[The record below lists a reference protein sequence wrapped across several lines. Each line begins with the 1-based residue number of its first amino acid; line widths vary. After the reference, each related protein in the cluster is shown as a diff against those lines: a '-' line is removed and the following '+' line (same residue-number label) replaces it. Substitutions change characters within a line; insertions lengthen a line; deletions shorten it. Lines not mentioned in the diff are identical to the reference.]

1 MKKQNKK
8 IKIEPTTPTQ
18 TTTFKFCFPILGS
31 NKKYIDIQSKYI
43 DAMISYTYRTIKN
56 ASDDDM
62 ENLLHD
68 NGFEFTESFE
78 LESQTNKNSTNK
90 QENGTNI
97 INGIKMISF
106 DVNSSNETERNLK
119 SRFANAQYNSIM
131 YGLISSSEDD
141 LIPVTR
147 LFQRISDDIAD

>member
-43 DAMISYTYRTIKN
+43 DAMISYTYKTIKN

-78 LESQTNKNSTNK
+78 LEPQTNKLET
-90 QENGTNI
+90 GTNI
-97 INGIKMISF
+97 IYGIKMVSF

-131 YGLISSSEDD
+131 YGLISSSKKG
-141 LIPVTR
+141 LISVTE
-147 LFQRISDDIAD
+147 LYQHIADDIAD

>member
-43 DAMISYTYRTIKN
+43 DAMISYTYKTIKN

-78 LESQTNKNSTNK
+78 LEPQTNKLET
-90 QENGTNI
+90 GTNI
-97 INGIKMISF
+97 IYGIK
-106 DVNSSNETERNLK
+106 K
-119 SRFANAQYNSIM
+119 YNFINRYVITKESTSI
-131 YGLISSSEDD
+131 
-141 LIPVTR
+141 V
-147 LFQRISDDIAD
+147 

>member
-1 MKKQNKK
+1 
-8 IKIEPTTPTQ
+8 
-18 TTTFKFCFPILGS
+18 
-31 NKKYIDIQSKYI
+31 
-43 DAMISYTYRTIKN
+43 MISYTYKTIKN

-78 LESQTNKNSTNK
+78 LEPQTDKL
-90 QENGTNI
+90 ENGTNI
-97 INGIKMISF
+97 IYGIKMVSF

-131 YGLISSSEDD
+131 YGLISSSEDG

-147 LFQRISDDIAD
+147 LFKRIADDIAD